1 MAKTVE
7 TKGLRIDFRVNE
19 LHPLVVAAAEKE
31 GVSVSD
37 WLRMVVAERLGVVAP
52 KLLPGNPAFQ
62 VQGKKKKRKKS

>member
-1 MAKTVE
+1 VAKTVE